1 MAHTKAGGSTKLG
14 RDSVSKRLGV
24 KIHDGEKAE
33 PGQIIIRQ
41 RGTRYLPGRNVGRGG
56 DDTLFALKTGVV
68 RYSEKTKTKF
78 DGSRRKATVVTVKQ
92 SEVAAK

>member
-14 RDSVSKRLGV
+14 RDSISKRLGI
-24 KIHDGEKAE
+24 KIHDGQKAE
-33 PGQIIIRQ
+33 PGQIILRQ

-56 DDTLFALKTGVV
+56 DDTLFAMKSGLV

-78 DGSRRKATVVTVKQ
+78 DGSRRRATVVA
-92 SEVAAK
+92 VATAVTAK